1 MINRV
6 VIDKGIIRTE
16 FNLKNK
22 HLAIVFGDWNEK
34 KALIDAFEI
43 LQHTVT
49 DGNAVDIDA
58 AYCYELDIKGVGMVE
73 YTISPNG
80 EELKF
85 PPDKRKTTI
94 LKRENRRGVVT
105 WDVHKGVWTNKQ
117 ARDYFSYLA
126 SDKPK
131 MSLLRLVVIAL
142 QKFISERHAAVG
154 EKIFRIV
161 NYIEDIKIPSMATM
175 LVERQQA
182 SADAD
187 MLCGVINNAVK
198 GNVSIVQDVDSF
210 VNPIFVKKMLEDV
223 KPSILG
229 QFILFTNNLELM
241 CMEGAA
247 QHVFFAVNGKV
258 KCTRDYDFR
267 TFKNNSIREKYLKGY
282 YC

>member
-6 VIDKGIIRTE
+6 TVDKGIIRTE

-34 KALIDAFEI
+34 KALIDAFKI

-49 DGNAVDIDA
+49 DGNVVDLDA
-58 AYCYELDIKGVGMVE
+58 AYCYELDIKGVGIVE

-94 LKRENRRGVVT
+94 LKRENSRGVVT
-105 WDVHKGVWTNKQ
+105 WDVHKGVWTNKK

-131 MSLLRLVVIAL
+131 MSLLRLVIIAL
-142 QKFISERHAAVG
+142 QKFISERHVAVG

-175 LVERQQA
+175 LVKRQQA

-187 MLCGVINNAVK
+187 MLCGVTNNAVK
-198 GNVSIVQDVDSF
+198 GNVSIVQDIDSF
-210 VNPIFVKKMLEDV
+210 VNPVFVKKMLEDV